1 MLAVFRDD
9 MRTVVRLAGPEFLQ
23 RYGIPG
29 GLRIDGEQELNVA
42 EFRASGQAVAARLDL
57 LGVTEEAVR
66 ADLETRL
73 SLPHAPGRH
82 GPGVRRRDRQPRRG
96 RLRQRHRRSCRLA
109 EPQEAGTAASD
120 QGARAPV
127 PARCA

>member
-42 EFRASGQAVAARLDL
+42 EFRVSGQAVAARLDL
-57 LGVTEEAVR
+57 LGVTEEDVTGA
-66 ADLETRL
+66 E
-73 SLPHAPGRH
+73 SPCSAPVTNGFM
-82 GPGVRRRDRQPRRG
+82 
-96 RLRQRHRRSCRLA
+96 LQR
-109 EPQEAGTAASD
+109 
-120 QGARAPV
+120 QGAKSSILHACGQQT
-127 PARCA
+127 PASWDGLARSAGACTSGQVGWFDFRPTG